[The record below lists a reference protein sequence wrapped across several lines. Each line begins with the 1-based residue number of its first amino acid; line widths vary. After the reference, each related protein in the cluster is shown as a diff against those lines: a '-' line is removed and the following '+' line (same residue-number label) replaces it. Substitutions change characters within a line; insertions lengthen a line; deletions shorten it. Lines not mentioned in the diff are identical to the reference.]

1 MTNKVADMF
10 LYNPQNF
17 AGNEKG
23 LKIHEQIYPLSFFR
37 DDTDF
42 FPAVPGRS
50 VQIRCPAAHNL
61 LLRRRRREK
70 NRDLLRTQSL
80 TRLYYLHLVIFSQ
93 WIRI

>member
-1 MTNKVADMF
+1 MTNQVAEMF

-42 FPAVPGRS
+42 FRLFPGDQFRFAVRQRAISFCAGGD
-50 VQIRCPAAHNL
+50 
-61 LLRRRRREK
+61 EK
-70 NRDLLRTQSL
+70 
-80 TRLYYLHLVIFSQ
+80 
-93 WIRI
+93 RIGNF